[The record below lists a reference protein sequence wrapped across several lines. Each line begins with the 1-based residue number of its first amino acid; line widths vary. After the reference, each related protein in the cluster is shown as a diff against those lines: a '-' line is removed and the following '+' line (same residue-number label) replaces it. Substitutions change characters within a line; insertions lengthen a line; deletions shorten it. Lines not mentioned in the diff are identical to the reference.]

1 MLDHPVIVELSRNL
15 ALVLSVGVLATLAL
29 LLRMS
34 ARRRKSGESA
44 AVISKVGAPA
54 PAPGAANARA
64 SLKDLAKRLK
74 TADNASLA
82 ALYLQIAAAHR
93 ELGDE
98 PARMTALRSAAGL
111 GALHG
116 PRADHARA
124 RLELAELA
132 FDAGDM
138 IGACEQWQMAR
149 TALLEDGQM
158 EEHARIDKRMR
169 DQGCPTDWVLTD
181 F

>member
-34 ARRRKSGESA
+34 ARRRKPGETT
-44 AVISKVGAPA
+44 AVVSKLGAK
-54 PAPGAANARA
+54 APGASNARA
-64 SLKDLAKRLK
+64 SLKDMAKRLK

-82 ALYLQIAAAHR
+82 ALYLQIAGAHR

-98 PARMTALRSAAGL
+98 PSRMTALRSAAGL
-111 GALHG
+111 GAIHG
-116 PRADHARA
+116 SRADHARA
-124 RLELAELA
+124 RLELAEAA

-138 IGACEQWQMAR
+138 TGACEQWQMAR
-149 TALLEDGQM
+149 TALLEDGQK